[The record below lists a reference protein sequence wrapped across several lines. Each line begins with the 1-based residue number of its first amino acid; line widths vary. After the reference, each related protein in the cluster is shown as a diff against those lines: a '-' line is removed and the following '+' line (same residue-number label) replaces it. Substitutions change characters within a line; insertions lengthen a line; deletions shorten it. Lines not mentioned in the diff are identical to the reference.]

1 MGSACSCD
9 AERRAQKS
17 EAKLRVGASVG
28 ESPLLQAAAKVVD
41 VSALPGDRALF
52 ARLAYMPFQEARLR
66 LKEPLVWKG
75 EARLS
80 FTVAGGRSLSLTEEA
95 EIQEDPNK
103 DALDVLVTNDGG
115 FSQRI
120 IHSNSVLY
128 RRYSQGRFIAQR
140 DLDGL
145 RWDHADQAFGL
156 AAMGL
161 DLIGHLV
168 KLGEPQA
175 SKILGRKVLCIP
187 MMASEE
193 VLGFKAKTH
202 PERLHR
208 TDLKAWRKGLKLET
222 VEGSI
227 CVDPQ
232 SGAVLSSHLSFRAS
246 RQVEQGQAAYLTLEA
261 RSGYTAIGSPAPLIQ
276 APEEYLESLKRARR
290 VRPATGFL
298 DGGPV
303 KAVPRPDAG

>member
-1 MGSACSCD
+1 
-9 AERRAQKS
+9 
-17 EAKLRVGASVG
+17 
-28 ESPLLQAAAKVVD
+28 
-41 VSALPGDRALF
+41 
-52 ARLAYMPFQEARLR
+52 MPFQEARLR
-66 LKEPLVWKG
+66 LKAPLVWKG

-80 FTVAGGRSLSLTEEA
+80 FSVAGGRSLSLTEEA

-103 DALDVLVTNDGG
+103 DALDILVTNDGG

-128 RRYSQGRFIAQR
+128 RRYSQGNFIAQR

-156 AAMGL
+156 SAMGL

-168 KLGEPQA
+168 QLGKPRPAE
-175 SKILGRKVLCIP
+175 SLGRKLLCLP
-187 MMASEE
+187 MVASEKP
-193 VLGFKAKTH
+193 LDFKVQTH
-202 PERLHR
+202 PQRTHG

-222 VEGSI
+222 VEGSL
-227 CVDPQ
+227 CLDPQ
-232 SGAVLSSHLSFRAS
+232 TGTVMSSYISFRAS
-246 RQVEQGQAAYLTLEA
+246 RQVEAGQAAYLTMEA
-261 RSGYTAIGSPAPLIQ
+261 KSGYTAIGAPIPLIQ
-276 APEEYLESLKRARR
+276 APEEYIESLKRARR

-303 KAVPRPDAG
+303 KAVPLPDAG